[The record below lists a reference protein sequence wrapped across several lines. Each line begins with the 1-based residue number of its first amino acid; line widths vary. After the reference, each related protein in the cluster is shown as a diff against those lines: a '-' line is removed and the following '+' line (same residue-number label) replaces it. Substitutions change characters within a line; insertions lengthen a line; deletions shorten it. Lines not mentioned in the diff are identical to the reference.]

1 MFYFRALR
9 PTLCGF
15 RGRCGPLR
23 GACVFRLGRAP
34 PKGFESVP
42 KASPGTAAGGQ
53 ESRPLFH
60 IDPRRREQDS
70 SPPGLGR
77 AFFFGSPKPFL
88 FGPVQK
94 EMGSGSSRSENGF
107 FLQTIS
113 FLRKRNGPHP
123 KEKSWRRSG
132 RTLLSPAPSN
142 TVITGMPSF
151 RALRPAALR
160 LSGQDNTLSRAPP
173 DLGTAPR
180 RGADTPRKHH
190 PVPPQAGSR
199 AARFFTSFHGAG
211 RRRVLPQSLAGPFS
225 LAARNRFFL
234 GPSKKKWVRET
245 LAFRSSGWQ

>member
-1 MFYFRALR
+1 MRKRNRFGKVPTRNVFSCRPFLFWKKETVRTPKKKAGADFCRTLLSPAPKNPVITGMFYFRALR

-77 AFFFGSPKPFL
+77 AFFFGIPKPFL

-94 EMGSGSSRSENGF
+94 EM
-107 FLQTIS
+107 
-113 FLRKRNGPHP
+113 
-123 KEKSWRRSG
+123 RSG
-132 RTLLSPAPSN
+132 TS
-142 TVITGMPSF
+142 
-151 RALRPAALR
+151 RP
-160 LSGQDNTLSRAPP
+160 
-173 DLGTAPR
+173 GTAFP
-180 RGADTPRKHH
+180 ADH
-190 PVPPQAGSR
+190 
-199 AARFFTSFHGAG
+199 FFFG
-211 RRRVLPQSLAGPFS
+211 
-225 LAARNRFFL
+225 
-234 GPSKKKWVRET
+234 KKK
-245 LAFRSSGWQ
+245 RSAPQRKKHLLLQQVLF